1 MSIDVLYTDGE
12 GTSIRCSAVKQYD
25 RRVSFAP
32 IAIKTVI
39 QGTEHYYFENNLL
52 KASEQKVVVGNS
64 NTEAR
69 ILIDS
74 KVDVKGICIDF
85 GTSMISDFLL
95 DSSFSSD
102 VVLAILNEQY
112 LTGELKS
119 QNKTL
124 QGLVLNLFRTIK
136 SEFSQ
141 TKVEEQLLLILQS
154 YFDIQ
159 EFRLNHA
166 RKLRYVRSNTKVN
179 TIDFILD
186 AKCYIDNN
194 YQNNVNLDL
203 LSNQVGLSKFKLLRD
218 FKAVFGTTPYDYMI
232 SKRLEKAV
240 TYLGI
245 MPIHEIAIL
254 VGFADS
260 SSFGKLFKQYFGM
273 TPRQYVVRK

>member
-25 RRVSFAP
+25 RIVSFAP

-39 QGTEHYYFENNLL
+39 QGTEHYYFEKNLL
-52 KASEQKVVVGNS
+52 KAGEQKVVVGNC

-119 QNKTL
+119 QNKNL
-124 QGLVLNLFRTIK
+124 QRLVLNLFRTIK
-136 SEFSQ
+136 SEFSHIN
-141 TKVEEQLLLILQS
+141 VEEQLLLILQS

-179 TIDFILD
+179 TIDFLLD
-186 AKCYIDNN
+186 AKCLANA
-194 YQNNVNLDL
+194 
-203 LSNQVGLSKFKLLRD
+203 LRC
-218 FKAVFGTTPYDYMI
+218 
-232 SKRLEKAV
+232 R
-240 TYLGI
+240 
-245 MPIHEIAIL
+245 
-254 VGFADS
+254 
-260 SSFGKLFKQYFGM
+260 
-273 TPRQYVVRK
+273 